1 MNWFL
6 LKLLKVSFV
15 LSKTTPKCDVRSL
28 NKSKEL
34 ELLAVGTMV
43 LLAVGTMVNFISE
56 KNDFV
61 FVFPDSLMSECKL
74 ATF

>member
-43 LLAVGTMVNFISE
+43 NFISE